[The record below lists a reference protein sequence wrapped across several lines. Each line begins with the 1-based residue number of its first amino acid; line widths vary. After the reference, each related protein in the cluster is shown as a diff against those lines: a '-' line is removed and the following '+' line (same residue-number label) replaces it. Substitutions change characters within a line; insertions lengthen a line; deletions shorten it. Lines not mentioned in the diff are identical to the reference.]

1 MRRHPQSKGIVSPSK
16 KLSPHERL
24 ELYAQQYWWRIQS
37 AFDED
42 FETVQKV
49 LTPKCYAALRDD
61 YLGRFPSVS
70 FTLRNLG
77 SRFPAFVRSTNKLAP
92 RVRALV
98 ADCAS
103 FDWARVEAFDGA
115 RRVPITGRDITA
127 PSFAG
132 KHLQLQPHV
141 QLLALEHPVD
151 ILVRS
156 GGAKTQEEASNT
168 LRPQRLRQAA
178 GRTAKIRPERVFLAV
193 HRHREGIFMKRLSR
207 AEFQILLPL
216 QTGSCLRKVLRNTP
230 KAMATGDVVALFT
243 SISALGWLSVAKPQ
257 KAPVRRKGIHK

>member
-24 ELYAQQYWWRIQS
+24 ELYAQQYWWRIQA

-42 FETVQKV
+42 FATVQKV
-49 LTPKCYAALRDD
+49 LAPKRYAALRDA

-77 SRFPAFVRSTNKLAP
+77 SRFPAFVRGNTKLPP
-92 RVRALV
+92 RIRSLV
-98 ADCAS
+98 ADCAA

-115 RRVPITGRDITA
+115 GRPPITDRDITA
-127 PSFAG
+127 PSFEDRP
-132 KHLQLQPHV
+132 LQLQPHV

-151 ILVRS
+151 TLVRS

-178 GRTAKIRPERVFLAV
+178 GRTAKIPPERVFLAV
-193 HRHREGIFMKRLSR
+193 HRHREDIFMKRLSR
-207 AEFQILLPL
+207 VEYGILSRFRA
-216 QTGSCLRKVLRNTP
+216 GSSLRKVLRNNP
-230 KAMATGDVVALFT
+230 KRVRSADVLALFT
-243 SISALGWLSVAKPQ
+243 SISALGWLSVAEPSKSPA
-257 KAPVRRKGIHK
+257 KRKRTRL